1 MAERLRQWTCT
12 QRRESTTLTLD
23 TLDQVYWDNV
33 HMVILNFPT
42 SCVWRTDEAVFSL
55 HHLKN
60 SKQRLWPSH
69 GSPRTHVMRHSCA
82 LIANLCYNQCLWP
95 SHGSPRTHTM
105 RHSCA
110 LIANLCYNQCLWPS
124 HGSPQTCDEALM
136 CSDSQSLLQ
145 SMSMAI
151 TWVFTNM

>member
-95 SHGSPRTHTM
+95 SHGSSRTHVM

-110 LIANLCYNQCLWPS
+110 LIANLCYNQLPES
-124 HGSPQTCDEALM
+124 V
-136 CSDSQSLLQ
+136 SQLHL
-145 SMSMAI
+145 I
-151 TWVFTNM
+151 R